1 VFVIAAQCPTGDVEG
16 TCGQSL
22 TPRSTHCTTPRLSE
36 NAWQC
41 CSVI

>member
-1 VFVIAAQCPTGDVEG
+1 VFVIAVSYRRCVGG
-16 TCGQSL
+16 TCGQSR